1 MRLQTA
7 VPVAH
12 FEVTAGDAGVTPEVL
27 ALVLGTFAGQ
37 RVLSDGEVLER
48 DRVVR
53 AEAVLLA
60 VQFGAFGTLLGRGH
74 SGTILRRF
82 PW

>member
-12 FEVTAGDAGVTPEVL
+12 IEFAAGDAGVTAEVL
-27 ALVLGTFAGQ
+27 AFVLGTFAGQ
-37 RVLSDGEVLER
+37 RVLSDGEVLQR
-48 DRVVR
+48 DRIVR

-60 VQFGAFGTLLGRGH
+60 VQFGAFGTLLGWGPSR
-74 SGTILRRF
+74 TVLRRF